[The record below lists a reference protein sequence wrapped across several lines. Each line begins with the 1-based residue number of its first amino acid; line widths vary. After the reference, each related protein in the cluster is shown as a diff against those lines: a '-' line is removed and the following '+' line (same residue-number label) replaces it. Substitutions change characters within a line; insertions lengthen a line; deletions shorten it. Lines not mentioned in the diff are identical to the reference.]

1 MDATNKRFRDAMAGR
16 LLDQPAFMPFFLQ
29 ALRELMADPAHTSP
43 SEVKDGGELHGPL
56 SRVIE
61 LTTPEGNMMD
71 KMGNIFIF
79 AFAGHDTTGHTLT
92 WLTFE
97 LAKQPELQARL

>member
-1 MDATNKRFRDAMAGR
+1 M
-16 LLDQPAFMPFFLQ
+16 
-29 ALRELMADPAHTSP
+29 ELMSDPVHTSP

-61 LTTPEGNMMD
+61 MTTPDGNLLE

-97 LAKQPELQARL
+97 LAKRPDLQARLQAEIDEASERLGGHPLEYKDLKSLKF